1 MKATCREA
9 LTNDRPSGIILCVR
23 GAKKGH
29 GAGKPALHL
38 PNAGNETIFYSGH
51 ISAIAFQFFP
61 EHAFLPDSPE
71 GKQTDEDRR
80 AEHPV
85 PGPQQ

>member
-1 MKATCREA
+1 MYE
-9 LTNDRPSGIILCVR
+9 
-23 GAKKGH
+23 GAKKGIAQ
-29 GAGKPALHL
+29 GEPTLYL

-71 GKQTDEDRR
+71 CKATDEDRR
-80 AEHPV
+80 AENPV
-85 PGPQQ
+85 PGPQE